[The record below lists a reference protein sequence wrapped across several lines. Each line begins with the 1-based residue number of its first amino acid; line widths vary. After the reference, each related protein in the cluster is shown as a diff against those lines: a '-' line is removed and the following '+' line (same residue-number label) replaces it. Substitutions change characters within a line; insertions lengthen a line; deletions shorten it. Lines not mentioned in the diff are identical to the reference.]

1 MDETLAD
8 DMAAWTWRR
17 WRPWVGPALARGA
30 AWGAA
35 LTACVVTPIALGLVS
50 SGGGRMAAK
59 DIGALAL
66 VALVCLAAGLVGG
79 APTALLEARARGR
92 GDAARL
98 AHAALCGAVA
108 ALGWVVVVAQVVYLV
123 GVLRGGMERG
133 LAELGSVLGRV
144 GGGGRTPGLGI
155 VAGALLGVAVPFGLA
170 VRLRLAARR
179 VGAQVARGC
188 ASIGCG
194 ALALIVVGAVT
205 VVLVNGSE
213 PDGVDRALA
222 RGGAGAVVAHALV
235 TAIVFAVVGAP
246 LSILT
251 PLALA
256 LGARWAPLP
265 PSNEDDQPAG

>member
-8 DMAAWTWRR
+8 DMAVWTWRR
-17 WRPWVGPALARGA
+17 WRPWLGPALARGA

-35 LTACVVTPIALGLVS
+35 LTACVVTPIALSLIT
-50 SGGGRMAAK
+50 SGRTRAK
-59 DIGALAL
+59 DLAALVL
-66 VALVCLAAGLVGG
+66 VALVCLVAGLIGG

-108 ALGWVVVVAQVVYLV
+108 ALGWVVVIAQVVYLV
-123 GVLRGGMERG
+123 GALRGGMERG
-133 LAELGSVLGRV
+133 LAELGSVLGSV
-144 GGGGRTPGLGI
+144 AGGGRTPGLGI
-155 VAGALLGVAVPFGLA
+155 VAGALLGVAVPFALA
-170 VRLRLAARR
+170 VRLRLGARR

-194 ALALIVVGAVT
+194 GLVLVVVGALAA
-205 VVLVNGSE
+205 VLLNGPG
-213 PDGVDRALA
+213 PDGFDRALA
-222 RGGAGAVVAHALV
+222 RGGASAVAAHALL

-256 LGARWAPLP
+256 LGERLAPLP
-265 PSNEDDQPAG
+265 PTVTEDDQPAG